1 MLQGIKQYDHSTR
14 VSDAREA
21 WHAVKKTEH
30 VHMRPDPVRHA
41 ITSFGERIVRSAR
54 HRDEDL
60 SLAYLASPWTGDR
73 DLLAGVA
80 DEYLV
85 AGDMM
90 LAHYR
95 EQTTFE
101 LAKEVAKKQIR

>member
-1 MLQGIKQYDHSTR
+1 VGGVARREKNGTCAHAPR
-14 VSDAREA
+14 SDVFRR
-21 WHAVKKTEH
+21 TYSSI
-30 VHMRPDPVRHA
+30 R
-41 ITSFGERIVRSAR
+41 R